1 MATIAPA
8 LDANATI
15 MVDGVPLKQRLAK
28 AERKKRITAM
38 LLVLPLLS
46 FIIISFII
54 PIGDMLFRSVDNPRL
69 TLLMPETTRLLAQ
82 WHPKVSEIPDEVVF
96 AALHH
101 ELVALRKAG
110 DIGKIA
116 SRLNYDMAGARS
128 LIGKSGRKF
137 TKITKGPYKAAMI
150 KAEKRWG
157 QKKIWSTIKV
167 ASEPHTAAFFLASI
181 DKQYDENIGI
191 VDKPENRQIYVML
204 FLRTLKISG
213 LVLLICVLMGYP
225 IAYLMATQ
233 PARISNLLLILVLL
247 PFWTSLLVR
256 TTSWIVLLQT
266 EGVLND
272 LMVWIGILS
281 DENRIQM
288 IYNETGTLI
297 AMSQILLPFMVL
309 PLFSVMK
316 TIPLSQLR
324 ASQSLGAN
332 PFLTFI
338 KIFLPQ
344 SVPGIGAGGLL
355 VFVLSVGY
363 YITPA
368 LVGGPTG
375 QLISNMIAF
384 HMKSS
389 LNWGL
394 AAALGTLLL
403 LGVMALYWVY
413 NRAIGIDRMR
423 LG

>member
-1 MATIAPA
+1 MATVAPTMTGPI
-8 LDANATI
+8 L
-15 MVDGVPLKQRLAK
+15 VEGVPLKQRLAR
-28 AERKKRITAM
+28 AERRKRVTA
-38 LLVLPLLS
+38 LLMVSPLLLFIVVS
-46 FIIISFII
+46 FVI

-69 TLLMPETTRLLAQ
+69 SILMPETTKALEA
-82 WHPKVSEIPDEVVF
+82 WHPAQSELPDEAVF
-96 AALHH
+96 ATAFKEIL
-101 ELVALRKAG
+101 ALRESG
-110 DIGKIA
+110 DLGKVA
-116 SRLNYDMAGARS
+116 SRLNYDMSGARS
-128 LIGKSGRKF
+128 LVTKSGRKF
-137 TKITKGPYKAAMI
+137 KRIKEGPYKAKMI
-150 KAEKRWG
+150 KADKRWG
-157 QKKIWSTIKV
+157 KQRTWSTIKV
-167 ASEPHTAAFFLASI
+167 ASNPTTAAYYLASI
-181 DKQYDENIGI
+181 DMRYDENLEISNQ
-191 VDKPENRQIYVML
+191 PESRQIYVTL

-225 IAYLMATQ
+225 IAYLMATL
-233 PARISNLLLILVLL
+233 PTRTSNLLLIMVLL

-272 LMVWIGILS
+272 ILVWVGIIG
-281 DENRIQM
+281 DESRIQM

-332 PFLTFI
+332 PVLTFF

-355 VFVLSVGY
+355 VFVLAVGY

-403 LGVMALYWVY
+403 AGVLILYWFY
-413 NRAIGIDRMR
+413 NRLVGIDRMR

>member
-1 MATIAPA
+1 MT
-8 LDANATI
+8 
-15 MVDGVPLKQRLAK
+15 
-28 AERKKRITAM
+28 
-38 LLVLPLLS
+38 
-46 FIIISFII
+46 
-54 PIGDMLFRSVDNPRL
+54 
-69 TLLMPETTRLLAQ
+69 
-82 WHPKVSEIPDEVVF
+82 
-96 AALHH
+96 
-101 ELVALRKAG
+101 
-110 DIGKIA
+110 
-116 SRLNYDMAGARS
+116 
-128 LIGKSGRKF
+128 
-137 TKITKGPYKAAMI
+137 
-150 KAEKRWG
+150 
-157 QKKIWSTIKV
+157 
-167 ASEPHTAAFFLASI
+167 
-181 DKQYDENIGI
+181 
-191 VDKPENRQIYVML
+191 L

-213 LVLLICVLMGYP
+213 LVLLICLLMGYP
-225 IAYLMATQ
+225 IAYLMATL
-233 PARISNLLLILVLL
+233 PTKTSNLLLILVLL

-272 LMVWIGILS
+272 IFVWIGLIS

-344 SVPGIGAGGLL
+344 SVPGVGAGGLL
-355 VFVLSVGY
+355 VFVLAVGY

-384 HMKSS
+384 HMRSS

-394 AAALGTLLL
+394 AAALGTVLLI
-403 LGVMALYWVY
+403 GVLVLYWIY
-413 NRAIGIDRMR
+413 NKVIGIDRMR

>member
-1 MATIAPA
+1 MASVAPTA
-8 LDANATI
+8 SAGPI
-15 MVDGVPLKQRLAK
+15 MVDGVPLKQRLAR
-28 AERKKRITAM
+28 AERNKRLTALAM
-38 LLVLPLLS
+38 VAPLLL
-46 FIIISFII
+46 FIIFSFVV
-54 PIGDMLFRSVDNPRL
+54 PIGDMLFRSVDNPRFS
-69 TLLMPETTRLLAQ
+69 LLMPETTAGLAQ
-82 WHPKVSEIPDEVVF
+82 WNPKESDLPPEEVF
-96 AALHH
+96 ASLHK
-101 ELVALRKAG
+101 ELLALREAG

-116 SRLNYDMAGARS
+116 SRLNYEMSGARS
-128 LIGKSGRKF
+128 LITKSGRKF
-137 TKITKGPYKAAMI
+137 KRIKKGPYTKAII
-150 KAEKRWG
+150 KADKRWG
-157 QKKIWSTIKV
+157 RKKTWATIKV
-167 ASEPHTAAFFLASI
+167 ASEPTTASFYLASI
-181 DKQYDENIGI
+181 DKKYDENLDI
-191 VDKPENRQIYVML
+191 VDQAESRQIYVTL

-213 LVLLICVLMGYP
+213 LVLLICLLMGYP
-225 IAYLMATQ
+225 IAYLMATL
-233 PARISNLLLILVLL
+233 PTKTSNLLLILVLL

-272 LMVWIGILS
+272 IFVWIGLIS
-281 DENRIQM
+281 DESRIQM

-344 SVPGIGAGGLL
+344 SVPGVGAGGLL
-355 VFVLSVGY
+355 VFVLAVGY

-384 HMKSS
+384 HMRSS

-394 AAALGTLLL
+394 AAALGTVLLI
-403 LGVMALYWVY
+403 GVLVLYWLY
-413 NRAIGIDRMR
+413 NKVIGIDRMR